1 MVAFNFQ
8 PQFVDAIRSGAKTQT
23 IRRNARCKTGDTMQ
37 LYTGQR
43 TKDCTLIGTA
53 TCAICESITI
63 AEGHISSGGWRLP
76 SGDAHHIARIDG
88 FASVDAMRDWFRDR
102 YGLPFEGYRVM
113 WNGFNE
119 PRGLSADT
127 SVDTRVS
134 STSDLSS
141 TEASDIEVLP

>member
-8 PQFVDAIRSGAKTQT
+8 NHFAPAIRAGHKTQT
-23 IRRNARCKTGDTMQ
+23 IRKSERCKSGDLLQ

-53 TCAICESITI
+53 TCAICEPIRI
-63 AEGHISSGGWRLP
+63 AEDHIASGGWRLP
-76 SGDAHHIARIDG
+76 SGDAHHIAKIDG

-113 WNGFNE
+113 WHGF
-119 PRGLSADT
+119 SAAT
-127 SVDTRVS
+127 
-134 STSDLSS
+134 
-141 TEASDIEVLP
+141 DIENQGTT